1 MTVAML
7 VLWLAGLLGLG
18 LFVLAVMVAFV
29 FGCDRV

>member
-18 LFVLAVMVAFV
+18 LLVLVVMVAFV